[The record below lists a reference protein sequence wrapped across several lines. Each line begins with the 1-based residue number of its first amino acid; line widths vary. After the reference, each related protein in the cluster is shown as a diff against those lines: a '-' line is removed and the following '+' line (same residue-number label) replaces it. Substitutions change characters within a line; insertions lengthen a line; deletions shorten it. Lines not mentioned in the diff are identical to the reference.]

1 MDPVVAN
8 KVHFTNSVD
17 DLDNFIPRDQI
28 PQELAGDEDWEYK
41 YIAPDLDENDL
52 MKDTET
58 HDSILHERLMIG
70 LKMAAATAAWISATI
85 YSQGKEDKATVE
97 EVKAR
102 RDAIIEKFRTSYWK
116 LDPYVRARA
125 LTDRAGVL
133 KPGGSVVR
141 HSETNDEAKGKDT
154 LEP

>member
-8 KVHFTNSVD
+8 KVHFTHSVD

-41 YIAPDLDENDL
+41 YIAPDHDENDL

-58 HDSILHERLMIG
+58 RDSILYERLMIG
-70 LKMAAATAAWISATI
+70 LKMVAATAAWISATTD
-85 YSQGKEDKATVE
+85 SQGKEDKATVE
-97 EVKAR
+97 EIKAR
-102 RDAIIEKFRTSYWK
+102 RDAIIEEFRVNYWK

-133 KPGGSVVR
+133 KPGGRVVM
-141 HSETNDEAKGKDT
+141 HSGD
-154 LEP
+154 